1 MRALPLILALFPSVL
16 WADDIPISSDVSA
29 VTIYPQGATVTRVV
43 PFSAPP
49 GQHDLILTD
58 MPLRTALSSI
68 RVDVV
73 GAQMGGITARNSFIA
88 PGDPVQDAA
97 IAAAEAEIERL
108 EQVLRDQQA
117 DVREIGLEAE
127 AAQARVDFLT
137 QMGEGKDTAQLDIAA
152 LRDLLRLIG
161 EETLS
166 AKRDAHDAVIRAEA
180 ASRAQKETR
189 DALQDARAVLNA
201 LVPEK
206 DARAR
211 LAVAISGDAPM
222 QGTMT
227 VTYTVQ
233 QAAWRPIYDLRL
245 DRADK
250 TLTLDRGAFVVQQ
263 TGENWQGVD
272 LVLSTARPSEQ
283 TMPTDIWPEQRWI
296 VEEAEERYD
305 APLASVEAP
314 MMEEPV
320 IVADM
325 ASAGKRIVAAANFD
339 GLSVTYTYPEPVAI
353 ASGADNVRLALD
365 TLSTQATL
373 VAEAVPLW
381 DNTAFLMAAFT
392 NDMGELILPSS
403 EANFY
408 LDGTYQGQRAID
420 TIAAGAE
427 AELAFGPIEGL
438 RLNRTVLD
446 RQQGDSGVITR
457 SNDLT
462 EKVRIE
468 IENLTGE
475 TWPVRVLDRVPYSEQ
490 EDLEISWTAQPR
502 PTEQNVDD
510 KRGVLAWS
518 FELPGG
524 ETREIRLNSDLE
536 WPDGM
541 ILR

>member
-1 MRALPLILALFPSVL
+1 
-16 WADDIPISSDVSA
+16 
-29 VTIYPQGATVTRVV
+29 
-43 PFSAPP
+43 
-49 GQHDLILTD
+49 
-58 MPLRTALSSI
+58 
-68 RVDVV
+68 
-73 GAQMGGITARNSFIA
+73 
-88 PGDPVQDAA
+88 
-97 IAAAEAEIERL
+97 
-108 EQVLRDQQA
+108 
-117 DVREIGLEAE
+117 
-127 AAQARVDFLT
+127 
-137 QMGEGKDTAQLDIAA
+137 
-152 LRDLLRLIG
+152 
-161 EETLS
+161 
-166 AKRDAHDAVIRAEA
+166 
-180 ASRAQKETR
+180 
-189 DALQDARAVLNA
+189 
-201 LVPEK
+201 
-206 DARAR
+206 
-211 LAVAISGDAPM
+211 
-222 QGTMT
+222 
-227 VTYTVQ
+227 
-233 QAAWRPIYDLRL
+233 
-245 DRADK
+245 
-250 TLTLDRGAFVVQQ
+250 
-263 TGENWQGVD
+263 
-272 LVLSTARPSEQ
+272 
-283 TMPTDIWPEQRWI
+283 MPTDIWPEQRWI

-502 PTEQNVDD
+502 TTEQNVDD